1 MKLNLSFYQAKY
13 CLILGIFLI
22 PSCSQ
27 LKPDEPEKLPFDP
40 PIQAEMSYIAT
51 PIALEIGT
59 LREKVN
65 SSLKEVIVND
75 ESYENNNR
83 DNLKLKIVRMGK
95 INLQMQGNELSYSAP
110 LKIYADKRF
119 ETKILGKQLQKSQ
132 ALTFSLIA
140 KFKSKVDIGQ
150 DWKLQSKST
159 FQGIEWIEKP
169 KLSLLSINFDLTK
182 LVEKIL
188 LQEAPH
194 IAQMIDNLA
203 HDQLHLDKE
212 ILHIWT
218 ELQKPILINRQHK
231 KVWIKAQPMEFTASH
246 IRSDGHHIL
255 IDGKIGAMVETI
267 FGDNPTYE
275 IIEKLPPLQRANEIP
290 NHCDLNAVNH
300 IHYADINEIL
310 TKELVEKEFNIE
322 GHILKIKNIRI
333 FGNGSFIILRVD
345 VKGDANGTVF
355 LKGKPSYIDDEE
367 QTIHIQD
374 FDFDVHTEEALLKT
388 ADWLLH
394 DTFKSLV
401 QEKLHFPLKKQVE
414 KIPSLIYEGIAK
426 GKVGKKIE
434 LQLENMQ
441 LKPKQI
447 AIHEDGIAIMINMK
461 TDLQLKLKH
470 L

>member
-1 MKLNLSFYQAKY
+1 MKLNLLSFLLKY
-13 CLILGIFLI
+13 CLTLGILFCL
-22 PSCSQ
+22 SCSR
-27 LKPDEPEKLPFDP
+27 LKPEEPKKLPFDP
-40 PIQAEMSYIAT
+40 PIQAEMSYVAT
-51 PIALEIGT
+51 PIALEIST

-65 SSLKEVIVND
+65 SALKEVIVND

-83 DNLKLKIVRMGK
+83 DNLKLKIIRTGK

-150 DWKLQSKST
+150 DWKLQSKTT
-159 FQGIEWIEKP
+159 FQGVEWIEKP
-169 KLSLLSINFDLTK
+169 TLSLLSFSIDLTK

-188 LQEAPH
+188 VEEAPH
-194 IAQMIDNLA
+194 IEKMIDNLA

-212 ILHIWT
+212 ILRIWA

-231 KVWIKAQPMEFTASH
+231 KVWIKAKPLEFTASH
-246 IRSDGHHIL
+246 IRSDGQYIL
-255 IDGKIGAMVETI
+255 IDGKIGAVIETV
-267 FGDNPTYE
+267 FGDNPAYE
-275 IIEKLPPLQRANEIP
+275 IVEKLPPLQRASEIP
-290 NHCDLNAVNH
+290 NHCDLNAISY

-310 TKELVEKEFNIE
+310 AKELAGKEFSIE
-322 GHILKIKNIRI
+322 GHTLKIKNIRI
-333 FGNGSFIILRVD
+333 FGNGSFIVLQVD
-345 VKGDANGTVF
+345 IKGDANGTVF
-355 LKGKPSYIDDEE
+355 LQGKPSYKDDEA

-374 FDFDVHTEEALLKT
+374 FDFDVYTEEALLQT

-394 DTFKSLV
+394 DTFKSFI

-414 KIPSLIYEGIAK
+414 KIPSLIYESIAK

-434 LQLENMQ
+434 LQLENMF

-447 AIHEDGIAIMINMK
+447 AVHEDGIAIMVNMR